1 MINLKPAI
9 LSFILLISFAAQA
22 QQNQET
28 ALKNTNWIQEG
39 YGRGLKIGDS
49 SFNYYNIDRL
59 TCKSLVDGSLSSRF
73 KIVSLSKNELVL
85 NPGGIVNYVFKKV
98 NTLPAICAGVPT
110 TPATYEDNFKVFWE
124 TFNNN
129 YAFFKERNVDWQ
141 LVYKENLPRAKKITA
156 PKELADLLSE
166 LVKKL
171 GDGHI
176 RLEIPD
182 SLRTK
187 TAVSS
192 FGSSTP
198 GIKRKTNDVIQGIK
212 DQYLENTH
220 AYNNG
225 VISWGRMKNA
235 NVGYILIKDMNNF
248 ADYLPPSEQSLPTFM
263 KKYEEIKDT
272 EQGLANFDDELN
284 GVDMIMKKILEDLR
298 QVDSMVIDLRFN
310 GGGLETVALKLLSY
324 FVAESKPVISIYA
337 KTSEGNSK
345 KQIYTLNPAKS
356 NYKGKVFLLTGANTA
371 SAAEI
376 FALAARSYPSITSIG
391 TKTNGIFS
399 EILWKELPNGWE
411 FSLSNETYMDL
422 AGKTYEG
429 TGVPVN
435 IELNYPRNRFDFY
448 NTFYK
453 GDQFTDQALDRITK
467 SK

>member
-1 MINLKPAI
+1 MMNLKPAI

-22 QQNQET
+22 QQSQET
-28 ALKNTNWIQEG
+28 ALKNTNWVQEG

-49 SFNYYNIDRL
+49 TFNYYNIDRL
-59 TCKSLVDGSLSSRF
+59 TCKSLVDGHLSSRF
-73 KIVSLSKNELVL
+73 KIVSLSKQELVL

-98 NTLPAICAGVPT
+98 NSLPAICAGVPT
-110 TPATYEDNFKVFWE
+110 APASYEDNFKVFWE
-124 TFNNN
+124 TFNSN

-141 LVYKENLPRAKKITA
+141 QVYKDYLPRAKKLNTS
-156 PKELADLLSE
+156 KELADLLVE
-166 LVKKL
+166 LVKKI

-187 TAVSS
+187 TTVSS
-192 FGSSTP
+192 NSSNA
-198 GIKRKTNDVIQGIK
+198 GVKRKTNDVIQGIQDK
-212 DQYLENTH
+212 YLENTH
-220 AYNNG
+220 TYNNG
-225 VISWGRMKNA
+225 VISWGKMKNA

-272 EQGLANFDDELN
+272 KQGLANFDDELN
-284 GVDMIMKKILEDLR
+284 GVDMIMKKILEDLG

-337 KTSEGNSK
+337 KTPKGNSK

-376 FALAARSYPSITSIG
+376 FALAAGSYPSITSIG
-391 TKTNGIFS
+391 TRTNGIFS

-411 FSLSNETYMDL
+411 FSLSNETYTDL

-453 GDQFTDQALDRITK
+453 GDQFTDQALEVIY
-467 SK
+467 